1 MMLVGF
7 LILSFKEILIYFFS
21 FMHQHHMGFITIS
34 ETTYFGLSK
43 KFLLSPKI
51 FCKSWKARQGM
62 EKLGLDPSSAP
73 IRDQTLAKTFTI
85 MHQNHIYCNS
95 IILLPKK

>member
-21 FMHQHHMGFITIS
+21 CMHQHHMGFITIS

-43 KFLLSPKI
+43 KFFTFPKI
-51 FCKSWKARQGM
+51 FLQVLEGKVWKNWVWTLLQPL
-62 EKLGLDPSSAP
+62 LGTRHLQK
-73 IRDQTLAKTFTI
+73 RLQ
-85 MHQNHIYCNS
+85 
-95 IILLPKK
+95 